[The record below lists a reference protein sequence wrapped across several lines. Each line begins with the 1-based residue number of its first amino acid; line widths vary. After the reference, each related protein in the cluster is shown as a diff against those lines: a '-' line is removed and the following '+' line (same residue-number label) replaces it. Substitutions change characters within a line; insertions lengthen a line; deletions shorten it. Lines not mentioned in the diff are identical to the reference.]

1 MSNNNQS
8 IKKNERINFN
18 DQRKNKHNHSHIQ
31 GIYMPPTPPKKNK
44 KRDYLGRDFPRTMT
58 IKYQILTADGKAIS
72 HRKSIELHLQNPD
85 YRYNNMIIIHF
96 FFFFTLDG
104 Q

>member
-1 MSNNNQS
+1 MSRS
-8 IKKNERINFN
+8 ILMIKGKISITTPIFRGFTCPPPPQKK
-18 DQRKNKHNHSHIQ
+18 
-31 GIYMPPTPPKKNK
+31 K